1 MYIEQDPVPVLEAQ
15 RFSRPMQRW
24 QPQGV
29 QYAGLGAMFNRPSMR
44 MMRPRGAIGPT
55 WLLAGL
61 GQSMISMPSTGVMTR
76 NGGGMTRNGGGMSYT
91 VLDEGGY
98 YNPFDGFGAAVNPLT
113 LSLPGGGLTDAQKKI
128 CAAAKSRLANLPWVA
143 SPECGICPPPSPV
156 SCPDCPAPT
165 DCPAPEDMGYVLKTE
180 AAAGGLAWWWIL
192 VAAAGGLVVGATAG
206 YYSAKKPG
214 PKVI

>member
-61 GQSMISMPSTGVMTR
+61 G
-76 NGGGMTRNGGGMSYT
+76 
-91 VLDEGGY
+91 
-98 YNPFDGFGAAVNPLT
+98 AAVNPLT
-113 LSLPGGGLTDAQKKI
+113 LSLPGGGLTPTQQKL
-128 CAAAKSRLANLPWVA
+128 CAAAKSKLANLPWVA
-143 SPECGICPPPSPV
+143 SPECGICPPPSDV
-156 SCPDCPAPT
+156 SCPTPEEQGYILPESCPTGDCV
-165 DCPAPEDMGYVLKTE
+165 EKEG